1 MSTCFVVYGQPA
13 TKGSTR
19 SFYHSKTGRIVTMA
33 DAKGL
38 GVWTAAVRQVAQYH
52 AAAFTDGPVELVLAF
67 GLTRPRS
74 VSVKKRPLPIA
85 KPDLDKLVRAVK
97 DALTGVL
104 WKDDAQVV
112 SLRAAKTYVDGPSCV
127 HVELRPLWPETGG
140 PIQTLKEINPA

>member
-1 MSTCFVVYGQPA
+1 MSDVTFVVYGQPA

-38 GVWTAAVRQVAQYH
+38 AAWAGAVRHVAQDH
-52 AAAFTDGPVELVLAF
+52 AAHFTTGPVELRLCF

-74 VSVKKRPLPIA
+74 VSSRKRPLPTA

-112 SLRAAKTYVDGPSCV
+112 ALHAEKQYTDGPSNV
-127 HVELRPLWPETGG
+127 HIEMRALWPVTRS
-140 PIQTLKEINPA
+140 